1 MTRRFLNVKRICRYL
16 PFFALLLC
24 LSAAHAQS
32 GVDIGIGFG
41 GAFTSAA
48 SDGLDPNTLQTCPI
62 GSNPTGAGCVST
74 PSLSAFMLGFS
85 GDLMFW
91 KHFGV
96 GAEVNFQPK
105 KTDYVNLNATAASQG
120 LSTFSIQSRTTFYDF
135 NGIYQPVKS
144 KRAALK
150 LYGGI
155 GGANIKFYESG
166 SSSNS
171 LIGTQNFSQFFG
183 SSNHFQVHGGVGV
196 QIYLTE
202 HVFIRP
208 AFDVHYVHNL
218 SQFGRNAVLE
228 GTVWIGY
235 TLGQ

>member
-1 MTRRFLNVKRICRYL
+1 VKRICRYL
-16 PFFALLLC
+16 PLFVLPLLC
-24 LSAAHAQS
+24 LSLANAQS
-32 GVDIGIGFG
+32 GVDVGVGFG

-48 SDGLDPNTLQTCPI
+48 SNGLDPNTLQTCTI
-62 GSNPTGAGCVST
+62 GSNPTGAGCAST
-74 PSLSAFMLGFS
+74 PSLSAFMLGFG

-91 KHFGV
+91 KHFGI
-96 GAEVNFQPK
+96 GAEVNFQPNK
-105 KTDYVNLNATAASQG
+105 QNYVNLNATAPSLG
-120 LSTFSIQSRTTFYDF
+120 LTSYSIQSRTTFYDF
-135 NGIYQPVKS
+135 NGIYQPYKS

-150 LYGGI
+150 LSGGI

-171 LIGTQNFSQFFG
+171 LVGSQSFSQFFG
-183 SSNHFQVHGGVGV
+183 SSNHFQVHGGAGV

-218 SQFGRNAVLE
+218 TQFGRNAVLE
-228 GTVWIGY
+228 GTVWLGY